1 MQEEAGQRGGRD
13 SSVQRRLTGVVARSC
28 LTRGRRRPAGT
39 SGTKGFLRW
48 TVLLGRADRVGRNQ
62 IKSFLNFGI
71 WQDYENLHKEI

>member
-1 MQEEAGQRGGRD
+1 
-13 SSVQRRLTGVVARSC
+13 
-28 LTRGRRRPAGT
+28 LTRGRRRLAGT